1 MRALLIYKWA
11 RNAEDALVLSDG
23 SLDWRNA
30 KMAAGEDD
38 PVALAAAVG
47 IAAATGGEAIGL
59 TIGDGDTSWALARGV
74 GQAFTVADVP
84 PLTDN
89 AATAAILAAAVHQL
103 PPVDV
108 ILVGDSKQD
117 AGVVAALAGIL
128 AWPAMAGLITAFIE
142 DAQLFGVR
150 RVGTQMVRFKLPT
163 PVVLGI
169 AAEGEDARVP
179 GMKELLAARK
189 RPVTTIPFSDLG
201 VDAADAA
208 VVGHRKAPVTT
219 ARLFDGTP
227 DEAAAKLL
235 AALRAEGVLQT
246 QGAQN

>member
-1 MRALLIYKWA
+1 M
-11 RNAEDALVLSDG
+11 S
-23 SLDWRNA
+23 
-30 KMAAGEDD
+30 AGEDD

-47 IAAATGGEAIGL
+47 IAESSGGEAIGL
-59 TIGDGDTSWALARGV
+59 TIGDGDASWALARGV
-74 GQAFTVADVP
+74 GQSFTVPDAP

-89 AATAAILAAAVHQL
+89 AATATILAAAVRQL

-117 AGVVAALAGIL
+117 AGVAVALAGL
-128 AWPAMAGLITAFIE
+128 LGWPAMVGLITAFIE
-142 DAQLFGVR
+142 DAQLLGLR
-150 RVGTQMVRFKLPT
+150 RVGAQMVRLKVPT

-189 RPVTTIPFSDLG
+189 RPVTTIPLSDLN
-201 VDAADAA
+201 VETADPA
-208 VVGHRKAPVTT
+208 VVGHRQAAHTT

-235 AALRAEGVLQT
+235 AALKAEGVLQAPAGT
-246 QGAQN
+246 QEARH